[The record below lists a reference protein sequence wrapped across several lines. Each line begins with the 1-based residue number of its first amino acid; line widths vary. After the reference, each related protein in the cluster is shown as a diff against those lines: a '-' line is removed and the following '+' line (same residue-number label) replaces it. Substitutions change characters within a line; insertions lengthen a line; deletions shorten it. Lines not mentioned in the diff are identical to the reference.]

1 MAWVKIR
8 THESNQ
14 RLIDFANGP
23 GNDNV
28 NCALSQGTN
37 GNPYFEIF
45 AAANISKFHSH
56 LKIWQIENHGSQSVI
71 FSSVNLQVGVWQH
84 VACILN
90 ANIGYI
96 YINGNLVATGS
107 SFVYPRNVIRT
118 SNYIGESNWN
128 EPCTNADLDEIKI
141 FNVALNEK
149 ELAFEMYNDV
159 FY

>member
-45 AAANISKFHSH
+45 A
-56 LKIWQIENHGSQSVI
+56 GSQSVI

-141 FNVALNEK
+141 FNVALNEHQ
-149 ELAFEMYNDV
+149 LAFEMYNHV